1 MIESYLRANN
11 MFVDYNEVGKF
22 QVFFWGQIFYLSLTV
37 FCVNC
42 SLRKKKYTHP
52 T

>member
-11 MFVDYNEVGKF
+11 MFVDYNEVGIF
-22 QVFFWGQIFYLSLTV
+22 QAFFWVRFLNLSLTV

-42 SLRKKKYTHP
+42 SLRKKEYTHL